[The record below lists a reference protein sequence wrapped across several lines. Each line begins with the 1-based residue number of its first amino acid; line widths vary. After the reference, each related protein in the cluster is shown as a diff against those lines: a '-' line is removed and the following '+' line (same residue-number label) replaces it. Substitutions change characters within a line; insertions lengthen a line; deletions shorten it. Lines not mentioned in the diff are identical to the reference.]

1 MSHSV
6 LLELGNTCV
15 VPQSADIDPFEDIQ
29 VGVSHGSPSPCPP
42 PDCRGQEA
50 AAGHHG
56 GPRHGPDHALAQ
68 PRPAARHHRAQHP
81 ASSLGS
87 RPGSVFRHKSC
98 PSFSVF
104 TDNSHFPSIL
114 HSVVCHLLETVNYFR
129 SVIYC

>member
-1 MSHSV
+1 MSQSHSV

-29 VGVSHGSPSPCPP
+29 VGASHGSPSPRPP

-81 ASSLGS
+81 ASSLSRDS
-87 RPGSVFRHKSC
+87 RPGSVGHPVSV
-98 PSFSVF
+98 PSQVLSE
-104 TDNSHFPSIL
+104 
-114 HSVVCHLLETVNYFR
+114 LLCVH
-129 SVIYC
+129 

>member
-29 VGVSHGSPSPCPP
+29 VGASHGSPSPCPP

-56 GPRHGPDHALAQ
+56 DPRHRPDHALAQ

-81 ASSLGS
+81 ATSLGIV
-87 RPGSVFRHKSC
+87 GLGQWVTQSVFRHKSC

-104 TDNSHFPSIL
+104 TND
-114 HSVVCHLLETVNYFR
+114 
-129 SVIYC
+129 